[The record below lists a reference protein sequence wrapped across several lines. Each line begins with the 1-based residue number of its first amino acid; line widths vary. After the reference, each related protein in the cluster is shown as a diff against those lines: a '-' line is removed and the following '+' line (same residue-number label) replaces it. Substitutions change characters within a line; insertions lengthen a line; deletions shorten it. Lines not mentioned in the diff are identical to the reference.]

1 MHTKGIS
8 LHPSLLRTWSLLS
21 NAFLNLKGSFRFT
34 ATNTKKGLLG
44 QLAWENT
51 LYKLSQRQSLLPVLQ
66 HLWHEANGWKNL
78 SSKGTPEDTYENSCT
93 CTRNLETSTMIINFP
108 LRLGNNFA
116 SLNTPCTGKKT
127 CFSDQLPQ
135 GKWWTLCGRTS
146 RN

>member
-8 LHPSLLRTWSLLS
+8 LHLSLLRTSSLLS

-44 QLAWENT
+44 QLVWENT
-51 LYKLSQRQSLLPVLQ
+51 LYKLSQRQCLLPVLQ
-66 HLWHEANGWKNL
+66 HLWHEANGWQNL
-78 SSKGTPEDTYENSCT
+78 SSKGTPEDTLWKLLHMYQNF
-93 CTRNLETSTMIINFP
+93 ETSTTIINFP

-127 CFSDQLPQ
+127 CFSNQLPQ
-135 GKWWTLCGRTS
+135 GKWWTLCGRIS
-146 RN
+146 RI